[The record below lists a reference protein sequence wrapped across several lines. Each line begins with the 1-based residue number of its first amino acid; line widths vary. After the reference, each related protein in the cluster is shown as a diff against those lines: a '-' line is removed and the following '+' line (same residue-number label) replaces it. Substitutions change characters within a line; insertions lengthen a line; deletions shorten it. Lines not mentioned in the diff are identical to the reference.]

1 MMFHCMCSASPKSVA
16 PAFLSTCKLL
26 TKSKKLYRSMRRLQ
40 NRNSRTAPK
49 PTLSRKQTNRFQKKL
64 IQRSTKY
71 RVLFFEQFADHSSY
85 NMLKWNQHLNIRNRH
100 YQFRKSLTNPNPLQY
115 YHEKFFCESTKLSEK
130 TSNNKT
136 CKKKSYNFLN
146 VLLLPA
152 LGGECT
158 LPGALAPGR
167 AQKIELYL
175 TRRHF
180 SKNFVG
186 GGQLW
191 PDPALS
197 WRLIRTQ

>member
-130 TSNNKT
+130 NIQQQNMQKNIIQLY
-136 CKKKSYNFLN
+136 KLFF
-146 VLLLPA
+146 VPA
-152 LGGECT
+152 
-158 LPGALAPGR
+158 
-167 AQKIELYL
+167 
-175 TRRHF
+175 
-180 SKNFVG
+180 
-186 GGQLW
+186 
-191 PDPALS
+191 
-197 WRLIRTQ
+197 